1 MSRWARARFAP
12 AAEVDA
18 HTEETTLT
26 TAEEIHVRI
35 PPNLKRA
42 LKTAAT
48 DEGRSVCGMTIHILK
63 DWLEGKGFAVGASPR
78 PYAKRAASKPK
89 KKK

>member
-1 MSRWARARFAP
+1 MTRWACARFAP
-12 AAEVDA
+12 AAASDA
-18 HTEETTLT
+18 HPEESTLT

-63 DWLEGKGFAVGASPR
+63 DWLEGKGFAVGTSPR

>member
-1 MSRWARARFAP
+1 M
-12 AAEVDA
+12 
-18 HTEETTLT
+18 T

-35 PPNLKRA
+35 PPNLKKA
-42 LKTAAT
+42 LKAAAT

>member
-1 MSRWARARFAP
+1 MGCWAGAQFAL
-12 AAEVDA
+12 AAGSDA

-42 LKTAAT
+42 LKSAAT

-78 PYAKRAASKPK
+78 PYAKRAASKPQK
-89 KKK
+89 KK